1 MTRKL
6 AAVLSALALALCFS
20 RATAWA
26 AVSHHRDAH
35 ACCHHGA
42 PATTTLNDCCV
53 TTAAVG
59 AVHFVRVDAPALLV
73 ALPVLPAAPVFV
85 AATPPVT
92 APPGP
97 WTYRA
102 AVPAR
107 APPLA

>member
-6 AAVLSALALALCFS
+6 AAFLSSLALALCFS

-26 AVSHHRDAH
+26 AIVRHGDTH

-59 AVHFVRVDAPALLV
+59 AVSLVRVDAPALPV
-73 ALPVLPAAPVFV
+73 ALPVLPAAPVF
-85 AATPPVT
+85 AAETPQPA
-92 APPGP
+92 APPGVQ
-97 WTYRA
+97 TYRA

>member
-20 RATAWA
+20 RATAWGA
-26 AVSHHRDAH
+26 LAHHGDAH

-59 AVHFVRVDAPALLV
+59 AVHFIRVAAPALPV
-73 ALPVLPAAPVFV
+73 ALPVLPAAPVFAV
-85 AATPPVT
+85 SSPEPK
-92 APPGP
+92 APPGVR
-97 WTYRA
+97 TYRA